1 MTATTTC
8 TTVDEAMASF
18 DNFRHW
24 HDIDW
29 VKCHEKVKNLQ
40 ARIVKATAEGRWRM
54 VRKLQQ
60 LLTRSFSAN
69 AIAEKR
75 VTENKGKRTA
85 GVDGET
91 WITPA
96 AKANAID

>member
-40 ARIVKATAEGRWRM
+40 ARIVKATAEGRCPLCQYDLRH
-54 VRKLQQ
+54 LP
-60 LLTRSFSAN
+60 LGN
-69 AIAEKR
+69 
-75 VTENKGKRTA
+75 
-85 GVDGET
+85 
-91 WITPA
+91 
-96 AKANAID
+96 